1 MFGKVLIGYVSS
13 LVVAF
18 IFLIVI
24 NEKFVVLGPFCTV
37 SGFCL
42 YFSLILCFSFLNVMG
57 FDLWS
62 NITGNRRNVQSKK
75 KFLLYMAYAFGVPTL
90 FLLLI
95 VLLDKTGLY
104 TTSIGTNSCF
114 FWDKDTAGDIWVYF
128 YIPILIALAAN
139 TFFFVKT
146 ADHIR
151 QTKKEISA
159 RDNAKKDI
167 HNYWMFVR
175 LFLLM
180 GLTWIL
186 EMLAQLTEWDIFHLT
201 DILNCLQGVMIFF
214 SFAYQG
220 KTKKLVKE
228 K

>member
-1 MFGKVLIGYVSS
+1 MIGYVSS
-13 LVVAF
+13 LLVGF
-18 IFLIVI
+18 ILLIVI
-24 NEKFVVLGPFCTV
+24 NDKSMVLGPFCTV
-37 SGFCL
+37 SGYCL
-42 YFSLILCFSFLNVMG
+42 FFSFMLCFSILNVMG

-62 NITGNRRNVQSKK
+62 NITGNRRNVQSNK
-75 KFLLYMAYAFGVPTL
+75 KFLLYLAYAFGVPTL

-104 TTSIGTNSCF
+104 TTSIGTDSCF
-114 FWDKDTAGDIWVYF
+114 LGDKDKADDIWVYF

-146 ADHIR
+146 AAHIR

-186 EMLAQLTEWDIFHLT
+186 EMLAQVTGWDIFHLT

-214 SFAYQG
+214 SFAYQER
-220 KTKKLVKE
+220 TKKLVKE
-228 K
+228 R